1 MSAKIID
8 GEAVAAEITAQ
19 VRADAAALAKA
30 GRPACTATIP
40 MSSPRSRRGAFFHK
54 LLGHFQKR
62 INGPSRNFEVH
73 YH

>member
-30 GRPACTATIP
+30 GRPAPA
-40 MSSPRSRRGAFFHK
+40 R
-54 LLGHFQKR
+54 
-62 INGPSRNFEVH
+62 
-73 YH
+73 